1 MSTPAPKAK
10 STNEQLAELWTVI
23 NNMAASMVMMQGNQ
37 GQLIVA
43 VNQLQSDKLTV
54 TGDGSG
60 LSH

>member
-10 STNEQLAELWTVI
+10 STNEQLAELCTVI

-54 TGDGSG
+54 IGDGSG